1 MKPRETTTVPW
12 AEYEMYRVT
21 VRQEALDRDGTP
33 VPAGKIRQHV
43 PGAPR
48 QSGDRVLIVAVSD
61 STVDPGHIGK
71 AGRVDYLNY
80 DCGCGQKWPEEPMIG
95 VVLDDG
101 TEEEFWPEELATEID
116 ERGHL
121 CLTSKAQAVVV
132 GEGAL

>member
-12 AEYEMYRVT
+12 TEYEMYRVT

-48 QSGDRVLIVAVSD
+48 RPGDRVLVAAVSD

-71 AGRVDYLNY
+71 TGRVDYLNY

-101 TEEEFWPEELATEID
+101 IEEEFWPEELATEIG
-116 ERGHL
+116 ERE
-121 CLTSKAQAVVV
+121 CLRLAGETQAVMA
-132 GEGAL
+132 GGCGT

>member
-1 MKPRETTTVPW
+1 MNALSIHQPW
-12 AEYEMYRVT
+12 ERAS
-21 VRQEALDRDGTP
+21 

-48 QSGDRVLIVAVSD
+48 QSGDRVLVVAVSD

-80 DCGCGQKWPEEPMIG
+80 DCGCGQRWPDEPMIG

-101 TEEEFWPEELATEID
+101 TEEEFWPEELANGYDAAKLEP
-116 ERGHL
+116 L
-121 CLTSKAQAVVV
+121 V
-132 GEGAL
+132 GPS